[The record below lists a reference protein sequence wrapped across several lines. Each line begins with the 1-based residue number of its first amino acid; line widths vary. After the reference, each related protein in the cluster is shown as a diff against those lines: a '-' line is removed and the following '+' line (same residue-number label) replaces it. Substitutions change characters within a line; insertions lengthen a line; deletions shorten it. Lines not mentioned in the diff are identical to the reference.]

1 MIWIIFC
8 LILIIALTFISYA
21 FMVAMKRIGY
31 LEHALNQIQT
41 IISHSS
47 ERMKVV
53 DSSGHFESDDET
65 GFFFE
70 ELKKLQL
77 LLDNFFIIETEKE

>member
-1 MIWIIFC
+1 MIWMIFC
-8 LILIIALTFISYA
+8 LISIIALIFISYA
-21 FMVAMKRIGY
+21 FIVAMKRIGY

-41 IISHSS
+41 VISYSS

-53 DSSGHFESDDET
+53 DSKGHFESDDET

-70 ELKKLQL
+70 ELKKLQI
-77 LLDNFFIIETEKE
+77 LLDSFFETETEKE